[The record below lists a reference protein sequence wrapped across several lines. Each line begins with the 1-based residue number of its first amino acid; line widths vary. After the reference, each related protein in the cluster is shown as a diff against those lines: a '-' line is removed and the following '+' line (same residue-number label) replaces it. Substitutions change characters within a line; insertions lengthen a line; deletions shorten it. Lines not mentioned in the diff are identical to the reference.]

1 MACLAGSDVIQL
13 GNFLLDL
20 SVPRI
25 MAVLNTTPD
34 SFSDGGAVHNDDGR
48 LDLSRVLQ
56 RVEVMLEEG
65 ADIIDVGG
73 ESTRPGAAPVSVAEE
88 LQRVVPVVE
97 AIASRF
103 DVPVSVDTSTPEVMT
118 AAAAAGAGL
127 INDVRALRRP
137 GALQAAV
144 DSGLPVCLMHMRGEP
159 DTMQQQPHYQNIVAE
174 VADFLAQRV
183 AECRAAG
190 IEREKIL
197 LDPGF
202 GFGKTLEHNIEL
214 FRGLPQLQQQLG
226 MPLLV
231 GVSRKS
237 MIGAI
242 LNRPVEQRM
251 VGSVAAAMLA
261 VQRGASILRVHDV
274 AATADALKI
283 LTVIERDA

>member
-13 GNFLLDL
+13 GNFPLDL

-25 MAVLNTTPD
+25 MGVLNTTPD
-34 SFSDGGAVHNDDGR
+34 SFSDGGAVHNADGH

-103 DVPVSVDTSTPEVMT
+103 EVPVSVDTSTPEVMT

-174 VADFLAQRV
+174 VADFLGQRV

-202 GFGKTLEHNIEL
+202 GFGKTLEHNLEL

-283 LTVIERDA
+283 LTVIEREA